1 MIAFQQKTTGRYL
14 LTNYKVMFSALD
26 HQPNLKRVGKLAFGW
41 VSIGKRLA
49 ISKLHCSVVVRN
61 PYDRVAS
68 FYKDKFLRAE
78 DYRLWMQDRGM
89 TQGWQQSTQL
99 FFPYLGLDRSM
110 DPKEV
115 SERLSKVSF
124 DEFIGMLPKV
134 YMQDGHV
141 TPQYL
146 AGAFS
151 FRFMGY
157 RISFRLPLH
166 IDRIYKIE
174 SSEDLKNLAADF
186 QLDLKA
192 KVNTTEK
199 VADAITWSPAA
210 RAIVE
215 KLYERDFERFG
226 YNSRTDN

>member
-1 MIAFQQKTTGRYL
+1 
-14 LTNYKVMFSALD
+14 MFSTLD

-41 VSIGKRLA
+41 ASIGKRLTV
-49 ISKLHCSVVVRN
+49 SKLHCSVVVRN

-78 DYRLWMQDRGM
+78 DYRLWMQEQGM
-89 TQGWQQSTQL
+89 SQGWQQSTQL
-99 FFPYLGLDRSM
+99 FFPYLGLDSSM

-115 SERLSKVSF
+115 SERLSAVSF

-134 YMQDGHV
+134 YMQDGHI

-151 FRFMGY
+151 FRLLRY
-157 RISFRLPLH
+157 RISFRLPLI
-166 IDRIYKIE
+166 IDRIYQLE
-174 SSEDLKNLAADF
+174 SPQDLQDLAVDF
-186 QLDLKA
+186 HLDLKA

-199 VADAITWSPAA
+199 VSDAITWSPLA
-210 RAIVE
+210 RAAVE

-226 YNSRTDN
+226 YDFRTDN

>member
-1 MIAFQQKTTGRYL
+1 
-14 LTNYKVMFSALD
+14 MFSTLD
-26 HQPNLKRVGKLAFGW
+26 YQANLKRVGKLQFVWASF
-41 VSIGKRLA
+41 SKRLA
-49 ISKLHCSVVVRN
+49 FSKLRCSVVVRN

-78 DYRLWMQDRGM
+78 DYRLWMQDQGM
-89 TQGWQQSTQL
+89 SEGWQKSTQL
-99 FFPYLGLDRSM
+99 FFPYLGLESSM

-134 YMQDGHV
+134 YMQDGHI

-151 FRFMGY
+151 FRLLGY

-166 IDRIYKIE
+166 IVRIYKIE
-174 SSEDLKNLAADF
+174 STEGLQALATDF
-186 QLDLKA
+186 QLDLKT

-199 VADAITWSPAA
+199 VEEPITWSSEA
-210 RAIVE
+210 RKIVE
-215 KLYERDFERFG
+215 RLYERDFERFEYECKPTT
-226 YNSRTDN
+226 YNP